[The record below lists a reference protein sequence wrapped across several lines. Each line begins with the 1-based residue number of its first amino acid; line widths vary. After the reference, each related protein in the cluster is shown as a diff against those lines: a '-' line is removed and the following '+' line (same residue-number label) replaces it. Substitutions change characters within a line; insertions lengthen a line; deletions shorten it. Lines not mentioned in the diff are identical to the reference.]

1 MSVVAFELNAETRSE
16 QGKGASRRLRIAGRV
31 PAVLY
36 GAGKAPELLSV
47 SQRDILL
54 QLENEAF
61 YSHVLDLKI
70 GDRAERVVLRDLQ
83 RHPYKPMVLHL
94 DLQRVDAT
102 QQITVHVPLHFVNQE
117 AAVGVKQQGGVVSHH
132 LSEIEV
138 TCLPDQIPEFIEV
151 DLIAL
156 ELGQALHVSQLVL
169 PAGCT
174 AYALTHG
181 QHSDEIVVSIHAA
194 RAGGDEEA
202 APAA

>member
-1 MSVVAFELNAETRSE
+1 MSVVAFELNAETRNE

-117 AAVGVKQQGGVVSHH
+117 AAIGVKQQGGVVSHH
-132 LSEIEV
+132 L
-138 TCLPDQIPEFIEV
+138 
-151 DLIAL
+151 
-156 ELGQALHVSQLVL
+156 
-169 PAGCT
+169 
-174 AYALTHG
+174 
-181 QHSDEIVVSIHAA
+181 
-194 RAGGDEEA
+194 
-202 APAA
+202 